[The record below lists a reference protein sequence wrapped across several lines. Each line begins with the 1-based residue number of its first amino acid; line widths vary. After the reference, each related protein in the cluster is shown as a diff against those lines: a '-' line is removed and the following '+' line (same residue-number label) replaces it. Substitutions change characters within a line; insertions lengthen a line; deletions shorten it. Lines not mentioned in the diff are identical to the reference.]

1 MVGLLHLFWGEKG
14 RLLCPR
20 WCRTSTTPLGWAM
33 LTSLSIQQCL
43 TMQGFTQK
51 VPILKTNTPTHHSP
65 HFPLSPRTKPSSIPV
80 SLELSHNLPDS
91 QFQQFQVTRLT
102 PSWPVTSLPRPSAPG
117 SGRLS
122 RSSNYNPS
130 TAPQFT
136 SKSDAP
142 LKNNEKICSP
152 ELSNCFLVI
161 IFLENSAADKFF
173 KTN

>member
-91 QFQQFQVTRLT
+91 QFQQFQVTRLSESDS
-102 PSWPVTSLPRPSAPG
+102 PPADQWPPFRGRAHRDPGDYRDHPTTIHLQPLNSLPNRTH
-117 SGRLS
+117 L
-122 RSSNYNPS
+122 
-130 TAPQFT
+130 
-136 SKSDAP
+136 
-142 LKNNEKICSP
+142 
-152 ELSNCFLVI
+152 
-161 IFLENSAADKFF
+161 
-173 KTN
+173 